1 MDSIFSPGRGI
12 AKVFV
17 LLIICLAVIA
27 SLTACHS
34 PADNSKESEQPATES
49 FVETISDPETEQ
61 TSSSPE
67 TEQTSRAEETTEA
80 DTESVTEDPDAK
92 TYEPVVFMYH
102 LILEEPYS
110 PYTSLY
116 VSPADFSDHMDALNE
131 MGYRYIFADEYAKH
145 TYRTAVLTFDDGYV
159 DNYTEMFPILK
170 EKGGRATIFLI
181 ADLIGTDGY
190 LNEEQIQE
198 MAQSGLVSFQSHTC
212 SHPRL
217 PELSAE
223 AVRDEFQNSIQKIE
237 GLTGRPVRAIA
248 YPYGKTSDTVRQLAG
263 EYFTF
268 AYTTQ
273 SPAVSASD
281 DSLMLPRYGIPRG
294 YSKQQFMSILWSRY
308 DI

>member
-1 MDSIFSPGRGI
+1 MDSMFVPSRGI
-12 AKVFV
+12 AKAFV
-17 LLIICLAVIA
+17 LFIIGFAVCA
-27 SLTACHS
+27 ALTACHS
-34 PADNSKESEQPATES
+34 PADINQESEWSAAES
-49 FVETISDPETEQ
+49 FAETISEPETEQ
-61 TSSSPE
+61 TLSPPE
-67 TEQTSRAEETTEA
+67 TEQTSRAEVTTEA
-80 DTESVTEDPDAK
+80 VTESVTEDPNAK

-145 TYRTAVLTFDDGYV
+145 TYRTAVLTFDDGYE

-181 ADLIGTDGY
+181 TDLIGTDGY
-190 LNEEQIQE
+190 LNKEQIQE
-198 MAQSGLVSFQSHTC
+198 MARSGLVSFQSHTC

-223 AVRDEFQNSIQKIE
+223 AIREEFQNSIQIIE
-237 GLTGRPVRAIA
+237 ELTGSPVRAIA

-263 EYFTF
+263 EYFAF

-273 SPAVSASD
+273 SPAVAASA

-294 YSKQQFMSILWSRY
+294 YSKQQFMSILRSRY